1 MKITAYEVRPDEKD
15 YLLAAAQQEQIE
27 ITLVQGPMTQDNID
41 RAEGAD
47 GITILGDT
55 KMDAALIEETAKRRI
70 RVVATRTIGYDHID
84 LNAAKSN
91 GVHVCNGYYDP
102 DGVAEYT
109 VMLILMSLR
118 NYKQALFRGN
128 ANDYSLGG
136 LIGRELRNLTVGIIG
151 TGKIGQKVAQNLQG
165 FGCRILAYSRRQ
177 NADPALG
184 IEYCSLEELYAKSD
198 IISLH
203 TPLSNQTRYMI
214 DKKAIDQMKDGVV
227 ILNYARDLLVNDDD
241 MAEALKCGKVKKYIT
256 DFPNAKTSAMEGV
269 IATPHLGASTE
280 ESEDNCAV
288 MAADEL
294 KDYLENGNIKNSVNY
309 PACDMG
315 ICQVAGRI
323 GLLHANVPNM
333 IGQIT
338 SILAA
343 EGINI
348 ANMTNKSRDKYAYT
362 LLDLEDPAKA
372 EAVAHLEKIN
382 GMYKVRVIKG

>member
-136 LIGRELRNLTVGIIG
+136 LIGRELRNLTVGI
-151 TGKIGQKVAQNLQG
+151 L
-165 FGCRILAYSRRQ
+165 
-177 NADPALG
+177 
-184 IEYCSLEELYAKSD
+184 SL
-198 IISLH
+198 IHI
-203 TPLSNQTRYMI
+203 
-214 DKKAIDQMKDGVV
+214 
-227 ILNYARDLLVNDDD
+227 
-241 MAEALKCGKVKKYIT
+241 
-256 DFPNAKTSAMEGV
+256 
-269 IATPHLGASTE
+269 
-280 ESEDNCAV
+280 
-288 MAADEL
+288 
-294 KDYLENGNIKNSVNY
+294 
-309 PACDMG
+309 
-315 ICQVAGRI
+315 
-323 GLLHANVPNM
+323 
-333 IGQIT
+333 
-338 SILAA
+338 
-343 EGINI
+343 
-348 ANMTNKSRDKYAYT
+348 
-362 LLDLEDPAKA
+362 
-372 EAVAHLEKIN
+372 
-382 GMYKVRVIKG
+382 

>member
-136 LIGRELRNLTVGIIG
+136 LNGKDRTEGGTESAGIRLQDSGIQQTSECRSGARN
-151 TGKIGQKVAQNLQG
+151 
-165 FGCRILAYSRRQ
+165 RILFSGGTVR
-177 NADPALG
+177 
-184 IEYCSLEELYAKSD
+184 EE
-198 IISLH
+198 
-203 TPLSNQTRYMI
+203 
-214 DKKAIDQMKDGVV
+214 
-227 ILNYARDLLVNDDD
+227 
-241 MAEALKCGKVKKYIT
+241 
-256 DFPNAKTSAMEGV
+256 
-269 IATPHLGASTE
+269 
-280 ESEDNCAV
+280 
-288 MAADEL
+288 
-294 KDYLENGNIKNSVNY
+294 
-309 PACDMG
+309 
-315 ICQVAGRI
+315 
-323 GLLHANVPNM
+323 
-333 IGQIT
+333 
-338 SILAA
+338 
-343 EGINI
+343 
-348 ANMTNKSRDKYAYT
+348 
-362 LLDLEDPAKA
+362 
-372 EAVAHLEKIN
+372 
-382 GMYKVRVIKG
+382 

>member
-214 DKKAIDQMKDGVV
+214 DKKAIDQMKDGVILINCARGELMRVDDIIEGIETRKIGALGLDV
-227 ILNYARDLLVNDDD
+227 IEHEVGIYHMDRRSDILANRNMAYLRQFPNVTMTQHIAFYTEEAVKS
-241 MAEALKCGKVKKYIT
+241 MAESGIVNVVKCLKKQ
-256 DFPNAKTSAMEGV
+256 DNPN
-269 IATPHLGASTE
+269 L
-280 ESEDNCAV
+280 
-288 MAADEL
+288 
-294 KDYLENGNIKNSVNY
+294 
-309 PACDMG
+309 
-315 ICQVAGRI
+315 IC
-323 GLLHANVPNM
+323 
-333 IGQIT
+333 
-338 SILAA
+338 
-343 EGINI
+343 
-348 ANMTNKSRDKYAYT
+348 
-362 LLDLEDPAKA
+362 
-372 EAVAHLEKIN
+372 
-382 GMYKVRVIKG
+382 

>member
-1 MKITAYEVRPDEKD
+1 MKERIPMKITAYEVRPDEKD

-214 DKKAIDQMKDGVV
+214 DKKAIDQMKDGV
-227 ILNYARDLLVNDDD
+227 ILINTARGILIDEAAL
-241 MAEALKCGKVKKYIT
+241 AEALKSGKVRAAAL
-256 DFPNAKTSAMEGV
+256 DV
-269 IATPHLGASTE
+269 LTE
-280 ESEDNCAV
+280 EPPRHGTPLLTAPNCTITGHIAWLTRESRFRAIDMAIDNF
-288 MAADEL
+288 
-294 KDYLENGNIKNSVNY
+294 KN
-309 PACDMG
+309 
-315 ICQVAGRI
+315 
-323 GLLHANVPNM
+323 
-333 IGQIT
+333 
-338 SILAA
+338 
-343 EGINI
+343 
-348 ANMTNKSRDKYAYT
+348 
-362 LLDLEDPAKA
+362 
-372 EAVAHLEKIN
+372 
-382 GMYKVRVIKG
+382 

>member
-214 DKKAIDQMKDGVV
+214 DKKAIDQMKDGV
-227 ILNYARDLLVNDDD
+227 ILINNARGQLIHEQDVADALNSGKMGAAGLDVVYTEPIRADNPLL
-241 MAEALKCGKVKKYIT
+241 K
-256 DFPNAKTSAMEGV
+256 AKNC
-269 IATPHLGASTE
+269 IITPHISWAPKESRQRIMDTAVENVKAYLAGAPI
-280 ESEDNCAV
+280 NV
-288 MAADEL
+288 
-294 KDYLENGNIKNSVNY
+294 VN
-309 PACDMG
+309 
-315 ICQVAGRI
+315 R
-323 GLLHANVPNM
+323 
-333 IGQIT
+333 
-338 SILAA
+338 
-343 EGINI
+343 
-348 ANMTNKSRDKYAYT
+348 
-362 LLDLEDPAKA
+362 
-372 EAVAHLEKIN
+372 
-382 GMYKVRVIKG
+382 

>member
-214 DKKAIDQMKDGVV
+214 DKKAIDQMKDGVILINCARGELMRVDDIIEGIEKRKIGALGLDV
-227 ILNYARDLLVNDDD
+227 IEHEEGIYHMDRRSDILANRNMAYLRQFPNVTMTQHIAFYTEEAVKS
-241 MAEALKCGKVKKYIT
+241 MAESGIVNVMKCLKKQ
-256 DFPNAKTSAMEGV
+256 
-269 IATPHLGASTE
+269 
-280 ESEDNCAV
+280 DN
-288 MAADEL
+288 
-294 KDYLENGNIKNSVNY
+294 
-309 PACDMG
+309 
-315 ICQVAGRI
+315 
-323 GLLHANVPNM
+323 PNM
-333 IGQIT
+333 IC
-338 SILAA
+338 
-343 EGINI
+343 
-348 ANMTNKSRDKYAYT
+348 
-362 LLDLEDPAKA
+362 
-372 EAVAHLEKIN
+372 
-382 GMYKVRVIKG
+382 

>member
-214 DKKAIDQMKDGVV
+214 DKKAIDQMKDGV
-227 ILNYARDLLVNDDD
+227 ILINCARGELMRVDDIIEGIYHMD
-241 MAEALKCGKVKKYIT
+241 RRSDILANRNMAYLRQFPNVTMTQHIAFYTEEAVKSMAESGIVNVVKCLKKQ
-256 DFPNAKTSAMEGV
+256 DNPN
-269 IATPHLGASTE
+269 L
-280 ESEDNCAV
+280 
-288 MAADEL
+288 
-294 KDYLENGNIKNSVNY
+294 
-309 PACDMG
+309 
-315 ICQVAGRI
+315 IC
-323 GLLHANVPNM
+323 
-333 IGQIT
+333 
-338 SILAA
+338 
-343 EGINI
+343 
-348 ANMTNKSRDKYAYT
+348 
-362 LLDLEDPAKA
+362 
-372 EAVAHLEKIN
+372 
-382 GMYKVRVIKG
+382 

>member
-214 DKKAIDQMKDGVV
+214 DKKAIDQMKDGVILINCARGELMRVDDIIEGIETRKIGALGLDV
-227 ILNYARDLLVNDDD
+227 IEYEEGIYHMDRRSDILANRNMAYLRQFPNVTMTQHIAFYTEEAVKS
-241 MAEALKCGKVKKYIT
+241 MAESGIVNVVKCLKKQ
-256 DFPNAKTSAMEGV
+256 DNPN
-269 IATPHLGASTE
+269 L
-280 ESEDNCAV
+280 
-288 MAADEL
+288 
-294 KDYLENGNIKNSVNY
+294 
-309 PACDMG
+309 
-315 ICQVAGRI
+315 IC
-323 GLLHANVPNM
+323 
-333 IGQIT
+333 
-338 SILAA
+338 
-343 EGINI
+343 
-348 ANMTNKSRDKYAYT
+348 
-362 LLDLEDPAKA
+362 
-372 EAVAHLEKIN
+372 
-382 GMYKVRVIKG
+382 

>member
-1 MKITAYEVRPDEKD
+1 MKERIPMKITAYEVRPDEKD

-214 DKKAIDQMKDGVV
+214 DKKAIDQMKDGVILINCARGELMRVDDTNEGIEPRKIGALGLDV
-227 ILNYARDLLVNDDD
+227 IEHEEGIYHMDRRSDILANRNMAYLRQFPNVTMTQHIAFYTEEAVKS
-241 MAEALKCGKVKKYIT
+241 MAESGIVNVVKCLKKQ
-256 DFPNAKTSAMEGV
+256 DNPN
-269 IATPHLGASTE
+269 L
-280 ESEDNCAV
+280 
-288 MAADEL
+288 
-294 KDYLENGNIKNSVNY
+294 
-309 PACDMG
+309 
-315 ICQVAGRI
+315 IC
-323 GLLHANVPNM
+323 
-333 IGQIT
+333 
-338 SILAA
+338 
-343 EGINI
+343 
-348 ANMTNKSRDKYAYT
+348 
-362 LLDLEDPAKA
+362 
-372 EAVAHLEKIN
+372 
-382 GMYKVRVIKG
+382 

>member
-214 DKKAIDQMKDGVV
+214 DKKAIDQMKDGVILINCARGELMRVDDIIEGIETRKIGALGLYV
-227 ILNYARDLLVNDDD
+227 IEHEEGIYHMDRRSDILANRNMAYLRQFPNVTMTQHIAFYTEEAVKS
-241 MAEALKCGKVKKYIT
+241 MAESGIVNVVKCLKKQ
-256 DFPNAKTSAMEGV
+256 DNPN
-269 IATPHLGASTE
+269 L
-280 ESEDNCAV
+280 
-288 MAADEL
+288 
-294 KDYLENGNIKNSVNY
+294 
-309 PACDMG
+309 
-315 ICQVAGRI
+315 IC
-323 GLLHANVPNM
+323 
-333 IGQIT
+333 
-338 SILAA
+338 
-343 EGINI
+343 
-348 ANMTNKSRDKYAYT
+348 
-362 LLDLEDPAKA
+362 
-372 EAVAHLEKIN
+372 
-382 GMYKVRVIKG
+382 

>member
-214 DKKAIDQMKDGVV
+214 DKKAIDQMKDGV
-227 ILNYARDLLVNDDD
+227 ILINCARGELMRVDALGLDVFVDEAGIYHMDRRSDILANRNMAYLRQFPNVTMTQHIAFYTEEAVKS
-241 MAEALKCGKVKKYIT
+241 MAESGIVNVVKCLKKQ
-256 DFPNAKTSAMEGV
+256 DNPN
-269 IATPHLGASTE
+269 L
-280 ESEDNCAV
+280 
-288 MAADEL
+288 
-294 KDYLENGNIKNSVNY
+294 
-309 PACDMG
+309 
-315 ICQVAGRI
+315 IC
-323 GLLHANVPNM
+323 
-333 IGQIT
+333 
-338 SILAA
+338 
-343 EGINI
+343 
-348 ANMTNKSRDKYAYT
+348 
-362 LLDLEDPAKA
+362 
-372 EAVAHLEKIN
+372 
-382 GMYKVRVIKG
+382 

>member
-151 TGKIGQKVAQNLQG
+151 TGRWHRICRDSAAG
-165 FGCRILAYSRRQ
+165 FWHTADVRMPIRRSES
-177 NADPALG
+177 NTVLWRN
-184 IEYCSLEELYAKSD
+184 C
-198 IISLH
+198 
-203 TPLSNQTRYMI
+203 TRRVTLSHCTRHCPI
-214 DKKAIDQMKDGVV
+214 RHV
-227 ILNYARDLLVNDDD
+227 I
-241 MAEALKCGKVKKYIT
+241 
-256 DFPNAKTSAMEGV
+256 
-269 IATPHLGASTE
+269 
-280 ESEDNCAV
+280 
-288 MAADEL
+288 
-294 KDYLENGNIKNSVNY
+294 
-309 PACDMG
+309 
-315 ICQVAGRI
+315 
-323 GLLHANVPNM
+323 
-333 IGQIT
+333 
-338 SILAA
+338 
-343 EGINI
+343 
-348 ANMTNKSRDKYAYT
+348 
-362 LLDLEDPAKA
+362 
-372 EAVAHLEKIN
+372 
-382 GMYKVRVIKG
+382 

>member
-136 LIGRELRNLTVGIIG
+136 LS
-151 TGKIGQKVAQNLQG
+151 
-165 FGCRILAYSRRQ
+165 F
-177 NADPALG
+177 
-184 IEYCSLEELYAKSD
+184 
-198 IISLH
+198 
-203 TPLSNQTRYMI
+203 
-214 DKKAIDQMKDGVV
+214 V
-227 ILNYARDLLVNDDD
+227 ILPSVSSERERSDRRWHRICRD
-241 MAEALKCGKVKKYIT
+241 
-256 DFPNAKTSAMEGV
+256 SAAGFWHTADVRMP
-269 IATPHLGASTE
+269 IRRS
-280 ESEDNCAV
+280 ESNTVLWRNCT
-288 MAADEL
+288 
-294 KDYLENGNIKNSVNY
+294 
-309 PACDMG
+309 
-315 ICQVAGRI
+315 R
-323 GLLHANVPNM
+323 
-333 IGQIT
+333 
-338 SILAA
+338 
-343 EGINI
+343 
-348 ANMTNKSRDKYAYT
+348 
-362 LLDLEDPAKA
+362 
-372 EAVAHLEKIN
+372 
-382 GMYKVRVIKG
+382 RVILSHCTRHCPIRHVI

>member
-214 DKKAIDQMKDGVV
+214 DKKAIDQMKDGVILINCARGELMRVDDIIEGIETRKIGVLGLDV
-227 ILNYARDLLVNDDD
+227 IEHEEGIYHMDRRSDILANRNMAYLRQFPNVTMTQHIAFYTEEAVKS
-241 MAEALKCGKVKKYIT
+241 MAESGIVNVVKCLKKQ
-256 DFPNAKTSAMEGV
+256 DNPN
-269 IATPHLGASTE
+269 L
-280 ESEDNCAV
+280 
-288 MAADEL
+288 
-294 KDYLENGNIKNSVNY
+294 
-309 PACDMG
+309 
-315 ICQVAGRI
+315 IC
-323 GLLHANVPNM
+323 
-333 IGQIT
+333 
-338 SILAA
+338 
-343 EGINI
+343 
-348 ANMTNKSRDKYAYT
+348 
-362 LLDLEDPAKA
+362 
-372 EAVAHLEKIN
+372 
-382 GMYKVRVIKG
+382 

>member
-84 LNAAKSN
+84 LTAAKSN

-214 DKKAIDQMKDGVV
+214 DKKAIDQMKDGVILINCARGELMRVDDIIEGIETRKIGALGLDV
-227 ILNYARDLLVNDDD
+227 IEHEEGIYHMDRRSDILANRNMAYLRQFPNVTMTQHIAFYTEEAVKS
-241 MAEALKCGKVKKYIT
+241 MAESGIVNVVKCLKKQ
-256 DFPNAKTSAMEGV
+256 DNPN
-269 IATPHLGASTE
+269 L
-280 ESEDNCAV
+280 
-288 MAADEL
+288 
-294 KDYLENGNIKNSVNY
+294 
-309 PACDMG
+309 
-315 ICQVAGRI
+315 IC
-323 GLLHANVPNM
+323 
-333 IGQIT
+333 
-338 SILAA
+338 
-343 EGINI
+343 
-348 ANMTNKSRDKYAYT
+348 
-362 LLDLEDPAKA
+362 
-372 EAVAHLEKIN
+372 
-382 GMYKVRVIKG
+382 

>member
-151 TGKIGQKVAQNLQG
+151 TGKIARILIRILKG
-165 FGCRILAYSRRQ
+165 FGMNILAYDLHPDQRF
-177 NADPALG
+177 AEEAG
-184 IEYCSLEELYAKSD
+184 ITYTTLDDLYARSD

-203 TPLSNQTRYMI
+203 CPLTPETEHLINTDSI
-214 DKKAIDQMKDGVV
+214 GKMKDGVMIINTGRGKLINTEMLIDGLKSKKVGSAGLDVYEEEGEYFYEDKSDRIIDDDTLARLLSFNNV
-227 ILNYARDLLVNDDD
+227 ILTSHQGFFTK
-241 MAEALKCGKVKKYIT
+241 EAL
-256 DFPNAKTSAMEGV
+256 
-269 IATPHLGASTE
+269 H
-280 ESEDNCAV
+280 
-288 MAADEL
+288 
-294 KDYLENGNIKNSVNY
+294 
-309 PACDMG
+309 
-315 ICQVAGRI
+315 
-323 GLLHANVPNM
+323 
-333 IGQIT
+333 
-338 SILAA
+338 
-343 EGINI
+343 NI
-348 ANMTNKSRDKYAYT
+348 AEVTLHNIRDFLESKPLINRVSLQSR
-362 LLDLEDPAKA
+362 
-372 EAVAHLEKIN
+372 
-382 GMYKVRVIKG
+382 

>member
-84 LNAAKSN
+84 LNAAKST

-214 DKKAIDQMKDGVV
+214 DKKAIDQMKDGVILINCARGELMRVDDIIEGIETRKISALGLDV
-227 ILNYARDLLVNDDD
+227 IEHEEGIYHMDRRSDILANRNMAYLRQFPNVTMTQHIAFYTEEAVKS
-241 MAEALKCGKVKKYIT
+241 MAESGIVNVVKCLKKQ
-256 DFPNAKTSAMEGV
+256 DNPN
-269 IATPHLGASTE
+269 L
-280 ESEDNCAV
+280 
-288 MAADEL
+288 
-294 KDYLENGNIKNSVNY
+294 
-309 PACDMG
+309 
-315 ICQVAGRI
+315 IC
-323 GLLHANVPNM
+323 
-333 IGQIT
+333 
-338 SILAA
+338 
-343 EGINI
+343 
-348 ANMTNKSRDKYAYT
+348 
-362 LLDLEDPAKA
+362 
-372 EAVAHLEKIN
+372 
-382 GMYKVRVIKG
+382 